1 MKKLIF
7 SLSLFLS
14 FSSLVH
20 AQWATSGNN
29 VTNTNTG
36 NIGIGVPNPTNKLDV
51 AGVINTQSYMTSTLG
66 FYVPSTLNGMN
77 NNLGG
82 NTISFRTGN
91 VENRMVIDGSGNVGI
106 GITTPAEKLTIN
118 GNLRTILD
126 PNPSFISKNVVRLM
140 TLGVSGITGAQNWTL
155 RGVYQYGGGVL
166 LNSDGGD
173 LDIIKS
179 LDGNTILG
187 TKFDGTALGSIGIG
201 TTTPAAQLDVA
212 ANSSIGTK
220 GGKFNTPLTLIKN
233 GDANGTDNPV
243 LLIKH
248 SGNGSNIFGNAA
260 TDIGII
266 NIQGFNTTV
275 ANKAINSNNN
285 FYVFTNGT
293 VGVNTNYIPSG
304 YQLAVNGSA
313 IATAVT
319 VQLKSNWPDYVFK
332 KDYQLPS
339 LQEVKTYIDQNQHL
353 PEVPSAEQIAKDGL
367 NLGEMNKLLMKK
379 VEELTLYMIEMK
391 EEIKDLQKQNKDL
404 KKRTK

>member
-7 SLSLFLS
+7 LLSLFLS
-14 FSSLVH
+14 FSSFVH
-20 AQWATSGNN
+20 AQWTTNGANTITST
-29 VTNTNTG
+29 TNSV
-36 NIGIGVPNPTNKLDV
+36 GIGTTTPDEKLV
-51 AGVINTQSYMTSTLG
+51 V
-66 FYVPSTLNGMN
+66 
-77 NNLGG
+77 
-82 NTISFRTGN
+82 
-91 VENRMVIDGSGNVGI
+91 SGNVK
-106 GITTPAEKLTIN
+106 A
-118 GNLRTILD
+118 ILD
-126 PNPSFISKNVVRLM
+126 PNPNFISKNVVRIM

-166 LNSDGGD
+166 LNSAGGD

-187 TKFDGTALGSIGIG
+187 TKFDGTTLGSVGIG

-212 ANSSIGTK
+212 TNSFIGTL

-233 GDANGTDNPV
+233 GDVNGTDNPV

-248 SGNGSNIFGNAA
+248 SGTGSNIFASAA
-260 TDIGII
+260 SDIGII

-313 IATAVT
+313 IATSVT
-319 VQLKSNWPDYVFK
+319 VQLKSSWPDYVFK
-332 KDYQLPS
+332 KNYQLPS
-339 LQEVKTYIDQNQHL
+339 LQDVKTYIDQNQHL
-353 PEVPSAEQIAKDGL
+353 PETPSAQEIAKDGL

-379 VEELTLYMIEMK
+379 VEELTLYLIEENRAKK
-391 EEIKDLQKQNKDL
+391 EQESINHKQQTQIDELIKQVSFLQKQK
-404 KKRTK
+404 